1 MKSKMRHSLHFLTN
15 IKNIPPINPEKKSLA
30 MSKELE
36 KHVEDILNKSS
47 IIMET
52 NKNIKT
58 FLIQKSQEK
67 EGYEPKIQEIEKIYG
82 KNVKVNNDLLK
93 LISTALSNF
102 RALPY
107 NDKNITSF
115 LRILINPNKILSQ
128 DFTKIVDFNNFT
140 DKLIKHLSNSFI
152 VENQFPK
159 IINMDFDE
167 SVKFQT
173 FSWSEADLTIPN
185 NEEDRIW
192 KFGNHNIEELKQTVE
207 EIKTKY
213 KFSLNCRILK
223 KGKMVFLI
231 SKKDIYKVDFDKSLE
246 INLIFTLKDN
256 GSNPNVRDI
265 KHLKNKISFR
275 NQNRIFIFDC
285 IINQVVTILEI
296 PDLEEFLFLDN
307 EKIITIKY
315 NKKGIEE
322 YDCFINLISYKTFHK
337 KKKFEFDRYVSR
349 EPTFDL
355 FDNYYD
361 KKYIILVFNYSLYLI
376 DKNTLEMIEH
386 ISFCLNEEEME
397 PSITML
403 YNNYIAYYEFD
414 DNNMLFIIRD
424 LYSTKIIYKKETND
438 NLYVLTNDKKIISL
452 KYIDEVNLISKEL
465 YDSKY
470 YIDF

>member
-1 MKSKMRHSLHFLTN
+1 M
-15 IKNIPPINPEKKSLA
+15 
-30 MSKELE
+30 
-36 KHVEDILNKSS
+36 
-47 IIMET
+47 
-52 NKNIKT
+52 
-58 FLIQKSQEK
+58 
-67 EGYEPKIQEIEKIYG
+67 
-82 KNVKVNNDLLK
+82 
-93 LISTALSNF
+93 SNF

-152 VENQFPK
+152 VENQFPN

-256 GSNPNVRDI
+256 GSIRNVRDI

-337 KKKFEFDRYVSR
+337 KKE
-349 EPTFDL
+349 
-355 FDNYYD
+355 
-361 KKYIILVFNYSLYLI
+361 I
-376 DKNTLEMIEH
+376 
-386 ISFCLNEEEME
+386 
-397 PSITML
+397 
-403 YNNYIAYYEFD
+403 
-414 DNNMLFIIRD
+414 
-424 LYSTKIIYKKETND
+424 
-438 NLYVLTNDKKIISL
+438 
-452 KYIDEVNLISKEL
+452 
-465 YDSKY
+465 
-470 YIDF
+470 